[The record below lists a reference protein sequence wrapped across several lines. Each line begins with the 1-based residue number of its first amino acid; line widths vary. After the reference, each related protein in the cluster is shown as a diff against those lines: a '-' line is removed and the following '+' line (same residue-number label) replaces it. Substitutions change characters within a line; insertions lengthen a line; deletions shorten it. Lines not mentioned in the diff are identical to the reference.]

1 MADWKAFAF
10 KIPGKDLLEQV
21 RSVLE
26 TLLVYMEILKTILET
41 VSVFMVDF
49 GNPVRPLVEA
59 LLQLILELFESLKRT
74 GIYGYFDVPNPIQD
88 PGFDRFKGGYQAFT
102 ERFKASLFD
111 AKDPFRPQPGA
122 GVNQSGFI
130 LIVADTESVFGTL
143 RLVKILLR
151 FFGKEVLSPQFTAP
165 ANLKVFPAGERPTA
179 TGGTSIDPI
188 LQVPSVFGAKLKGL
202 AISWSLA
209 TNQYPPDP
217 GFNDLLASVG
227 SEFIPQKWLIER
239 TGNPAGPASRLVP
252 DETRFEDKQGR
263 PITRT
268 ARVRD
273 EYGDYFRVFEKY
285 IVLDPKTNGPSF
297 FLGQLGTFR
306 YIDTDVSKDKTYYYR
321 LRAFSGP
328 LDVQSDGTI
337 NFPEPERDMVSGE
350 LLQRWPS
357 KDPSDPVIMGRPT
370 GIITGRIPNVPQDFD
385 VIDLLKATFRMAFAL
400 GFHQQA
406 DPDATFDDNGLPTG
420 DTSPIQIGRG
430 TLSNLAGPLG
440 LLFPDAEFAA
450 LFGIGF
456 SDSTISEKVKADPVT
471 NEYPDVTH
479 NYFNVKAQAARL
491 TSMVTQSLLDNSGQL
506 VPLRDLYESLPYPLT
521 NGKGYL
527 ASGVTTID
535 KMVTQFVT
543 IPDGFPE
550 TYDPKVYETYSYAY
564 LDVNVRRN
572 LLRVVQYVKSF
583 TLGGT
588 APDWVQLSLL
598 KDVIPW
604 SGQFIYE
611 LLARVDALLEAFKSA
626 LSEIQAFIDLIIRKI
641 DVLERFIKFL
651 VEILSY
657 LDSFEAGFYVL
668 GVPSTDQGIPGW
680 IDAIDNAGG
689 NPPPSGPGGYT
700 AGVALAY
707 VGPNVDAF
715 ATAFSIIF

>member
-1 MADWKAFAF
+1 MADWKEFSI
-10 KIPGKDLLEQV
+10 KIPGKDALEQV

-26 TLLVYMEILKTILET
+26 TLLIYMEILKTILET
-41 VSVFMVDF
+41 VSIFMVDF

-59 LLQLILELFESLKRT
+59 LLAIILELFESLKRT
-74 GIYGYFDVPNPIQD
+74 GIYGYFDVPNPLQD
-88 PGFDRFKGGYQAFT
+88 PGFDRFKGGFPAFT

-111 AKDPFRPQPGA
+111 SKDPFRPQPA
-122 GVNQSGFI
+122 ASISQSGFV

-143 RLVKILLR
+143 RLIKVLLR

-165 ANLKVFPAGERPTA
+165 ANVKVFPAGERPTA

-239 TGNPAGPASRLVP
+239 TGNPAGPITKTVP
-252 DETRFEDKQGR
+252 GETRFEDKQGR
-263 PITRT
+263 PIVRT
-268 ARVRD
+268 QRVRD
-273 EYGDYFRVFEKY
+273 ENGDYFRLFEKY
-285 IVLDPKTNGPSF
+285 IVLEPKTNGVSF

-306 YIDTDVSKDKTYYYR
+306 YIDTDVSKDKTYHYR
-321 LRAFSGP
+321 VRAFSGP
-328 LDVQSDGTI
+328 LDVQTDGTL
-337 NFPEPERDMVSGE
+337 NLPAPERDMVSGE
-350 LLQRWPS
+350 LIQRWPS
-357 KDPSDPVIMGRPT
+357 KDPSDPVIMGRPS
-370 GIITGRIPNVPQDFD
+370 GIITGRIPNIPPDFD
-385 VIDLLKATFRMAFAL
+385 VIELLKNTFRMAFAL
-400 GFHQQA
+400 GFHLQP
-406 DPDATFDDNGLPTG
+406 DPDATFDDNNLPTG

-440 LLFPDAEFAA
+440 LLFPDVEFAA
-450 LFGIGF
+450 LFGTGF
-456 SDSTISEKVKADPVT
+456 SDTGASGTVKADPVT
-471 NEYPDVTH
+471 EKYPDVTY
-479 NYFNVKAQAARL
+479 NFFNVKAQSARL
-491 TSMVTQSLLDNSGQL
+491 TAMVSQSLLDNSGQL
-506 VPLRDLYESLPYPLT
+506 IPLRDLYESLPYPVA

-543 IPDGFPE
+543 LPDEFPA
-550 TYDPKVYETYSYAY
+550 TYDSKVYETYAFAY
-564 LDVNVRRN
+564 QDPNVRRN

-626 LSEIQAFIDLIIRKI
+626 LSEVQAFIDLIIRKI
-641 DVLERFIKFL
+641 DVLERFIQFL
-651 VEILSY
+651 VEILNY
-657 LDSFEAGFYVL
+657 LDSFDAGFYFL
-668 GVPSTDQGIPGW
+668 AVPSTDQGIPGW